1 MCKKLILIASMLL
14 AVAGCSKSNVN
25 EEKEPPRSSVY
36 SGSLN
41 VVAGGKD
48 NVTEGVEVNAD
59 IDKDGVLTLVFH
71 KVKFV
76 PQMPVSLDVTVPDVK
91 YSREADG
98 SLLLSGD
105 GIVPITMMQP
115 YPKYTV
121 TGLSGKMSAKALSVS
136 LNFGEF
142 PTSYSGNVVE

>member
-14 AVAGCSKSNVN
+14 AVAGCSKNNVN
-25 EEKEPPRSSVY
+25 EEKEAPRSSVY
-36 SGSLN
+36 SGSLK

-76 PQMPVSLDVTVPDVK
+76 PQMPVSLDVTIPDVK

-121 TGLSGKMSAKALSVS
+121 TGLNGKMSDKALSIS

>member
-25 EEKEPPRSSVY
+25 EEKEAPRSSVY

-48 NVTEGVEVNAD
+48 NVTGGVEVNAD

-91 YSREADG
+91 YSRAADG

-121 TGLSGKMSAKALSVS
+121 TGLNGKMSDKALSIS

>member
-14 AVAGCSKSNVN
+14 AVAGCSKNNVN
-25 EEKEPPRSSVY
+25 EEKETPRSSVY

-98 SLLLSGD
+98 GLLLSGD

-121 TGLSGKMSAKALSVS
+121 TGLTGKMSAKSLSVS

>member
-25 EEKEPPRSSVY
+25 EEKEAPRSSVY
-36 SGSLN
+36 SGNLN

-76 PQMPVSLDVTVPDVK
+76 PQMPVSLDVK

-121 TGLSGKMSAKALSVS
+121 TGLSGKMSDKALSIS

>member
-1 MCKKLILIASMLL
+1 MLL
-14 AVAGCSKSNVN
+14 AVAGCSKNNVN
-25 EEKEPPRSSVY
+25 EEKEAPRSSVY

-59 IDKDGVLTLVFH
+59 IDKDGVLTLVFQ

-121 TGLSGKMSAKALSVS
+121 TGLTGKMSAKALSVS

>member
-14 AVAGCSKSNVN
+14 AVAGCSKNNVN
-25 EEKEPPRSSVY
+25 EEKEAPRSSVY

-115 YPKYTV
+115 YSKYTV
-121 TGLSGKMSAKALSVS
+121 TGLSGKMSDKSLSIS

>member
-14 AVAGCSKSNVN
+14 AVAGCSKNDVN
-25 EEKEPPRSSVY
+25 EEKETPRSSVY

-59 IDKDGVLTLVFH
+59 IDKEGVLTLVFH

-121 TGLSGKMSAKALSVS
+121 TGLGGKMSDKALSIS

>member
-1 MCKKLILIASMLL
+1 MLL
-14 AVAGCSKSNVN
+14 AVAGCSKNNVN
-25 EEKEPPRSSVY
+25 EEKEAPRSSVY

-121 TGLSGKMSAKALSVS
+121 TGLTGKMSAKALSVS

>member
-14 AVAGCSKSNVN
+14 AVAGCSKNNVN
-25 EEKEPPRSSVY
+25 EEKEAPRSSVY

-121 TGLSGKMSAKALSVS
+121 TGLSGKMSAKALSIS

>member
-1 MCKKLILIASMLL
+1 MLL
-14 AVAGCSKSNVN
+14 AVAGCSKDNVN
-25 EEKEPPRSSVY
+25 EEKEAPRSSVY

-41 VVAGGKD
+41 VVAGGKE

-98 SLLLSGD
+98 SLVLSGD

>member
-14 AVAGCSKSNVN
+14 AVAGCSKNNVN
-25 EEKEPPRSSVY
+25 EEKEAPRSSVY

-121 TGLSGKMSAKALSVS
+121 TGLGGKMSDKALSIS

>member
-1 MCKKLILIASMLL
+1 MLL
-14 AVAGCSKSNVN
+14 TVAGCSKNNVN
-25 EEKEPPRSSVY
+25 EEKETPRSSVY

>member
-1 MCKKLILIASMLL
+1 M
-14 AVAGCSKSNVN
+14 
-25 EEKEPPRSSVY
+25 
-36 SGSLN
+36 
-41 VVAGGKD
+41 
-48 NVTEGVEVNAD
+48 
-59 IDKDGVLTLVFH
+59 VFH

-91 YSREADG
+91 YSRAADG
-98 SLLLSGD
+98 SLLLSSD

-121 TGLSGKMSAKALSVS
+121 TGLSGKMSDKTLSIS

>member
-25 EEKEPPRSSVY
+25 EGKEIPASSKY
-36 SGSLN
+36 SGSLT
-41 VVAGGKD
+41 VVAFGKE

-59 IDKDGVLTLVFH
+59 FDKEGTLTLVFH

-76 PQMPVSLDVTVPDVK
+76 PQMPVSLDVTVPGVS
-91 YSREADG
+91 YSIESDG
-98 SLLLSGD
+98 SILLSGD

-121 TGLSGKMSAKALSVS
+121 TGLSGKMSDKALSVS

>member
-25 EEKEPPRSSVY
+25 EEKVPPRSSVY

-48 NVTEGVEVNAD
+48 NITEGVEVNAD

-76 PQMPVSLDVTVPDVK
+76 PQMPVSLDVTVLDVK

-121 TGLSGKMSAKALSVS
+121 TGLSGKMSDKALSIS

>member
-14 AVAGCSKSNVN
+14 AVAGCSKDNVN
-25 EEKEPPRSSVY
+25 EEKEAPRSSVY

-41 VVAGGKD
+41 VVAGGKE

-98 SLLLSGD
+98 SLVLSGD

>member
-14 AVAGCSKSNVN
+14 AVAGCSKNNVN
-25 EEKEPPRSSVY
+25 EEKEAPRSSVY

-91 YSREADG
+91 YSRAADG

-121 TGLSGKMSAKALSVS
+121 TGLSVKMSDKALSIS

>member
-14 AVAGCSKSNVN
+14 AVAGCSKNNVN
-25 EEKEPPRSSVY
+25 EEKEAPRSSVY
-36 SGSLN
+36 SGSLK

-121 TGLSGKMSAKALSVS
+121 TGLSGKMSGKALSIS

>member
-25 EEKEPPRSSVY
+25 EEKETPRSSVY

-41 VVAGGKD
+41 VVAGGKG
-48 NVTEGVEVNAD
+48 NVTEGVEGNAD
-59 IDKDGVLTLVFH
+59 IDKEGVPTLVFH

-121 TGLSGKMSAKALSVS
+121 TGLTGKMSD
-136 LNFGEF
+136 
-142 PTSYSGNVVE
+142 

>member
-14 AVAGCSKSNVN
+14 AVAGCSKVNVN
-25 EEKEPPRSSVY
+25 EEKVAPRSSVY

-91 YSREADG
+91 YSKEADG

>member
-25 EEKEPPRSSVY
+25 EEKEAPRSSVY

-91 YSREADG
+91 YSRAADG

-105 GIVPITMMQP
+105 GIVPITMIDR
-115 YPKYTV
+115 K
-121 TGLSGKMSAKALSVS
+121 SV
-136 LNFGEF
+136 
-142 PTSYSGNVVE
+142 V

>member
-14 AVAGCSKSNVN
+14 AVAGCSKNNVN
-25 EEKEPPRSSVY
+25 EEKEAPRSSVY

-91 YSREADG
+91 YSRAADG

-121 TGLSGKMSAKALSVS
+121 TWLSGKMSDKTLSIS

>member
-98 SLLLSGD
+98 SLLMSGD

-121 TGLSGKMSAKALSVS
+121 TGLNGKMSDKALSIS

-142 PTSYSGNVVE
+142 PTSYSGNVVK

>member
-14 AVAGCSKSNVN
+14 AVAGCSKDNVN
-25 EEKEPPRSSVY
+25 EEKETPRSSVY

-121 TGLSGKMSAKALSVS
+121 TGLAGKMSDKALSVS

>member
-14 AVAGCSKSNVN
+14 AVAGCSKNNVN
-25 EEKEPPRSSVY
+25 EEKEAPRSSVY

-41 VVAGGKD
+41 VVAGGKE

-91 YSREADG
+91 YSKEADG

>member
-14 AVAGCSKSNVN
+14 AVAGCSKNNVN
-25 EEKEPPRSSVY
+25 EEKETPRSSVY

-121 TGLSGKMSAKALSVS
+121 AGLTGKMSAKALSVS

>member
-1 MCKKLILIASMLL
+1 MLL
-14 AVAGCSKSNVN
+14 AVAGCSKDNVN
-25 EEKEPPRSSVY
+25 EEKEAPRSSVY

-91 YSREADG
+91 YSRAADG

-121 TGLSGKMSAKALSVS
+121 TGMSGKMSAKALSVS

>member
-25 EEKEPPRSSVY
+25 EEKVPPRSSVY

-59 IDKDGVLTLVFH
+59 IDKEGVLTLVFH

-121 TGLSGKMSAKALSVS
+121 TGLIGKMSDKALSIS

>member
-25 EEKEPPRSSVY
+25 EEKVSPRSSVY

-91 YSREADG
+91 YSRDSDG

-121 TGLSGKMSAKALSVS
+121 TGLSGKMSDKALSIS

>member
-25 EEKEPPRSSVY
+25 EEKVPPRSSVY

-121 TGLSGKMSAKALSVS
+121 TGLTGKMSAKALSVS

>member
-1 MCKKLILIASMLL
+1 MLL
-14 AVAGCSKSNVN
+14 AVAGCSKDNVN
-25 EEKEPPRSSVY
+25 EEKEAPRSSVY

-91 YSREADG
+91 YSKEADG

-121 TGLSGKMSAKALSVS
+121 TGLTGKMSAKALSVS

-142 PTSYSGNVVE
+142 PTSYFGNVVE

>member
-1 MCKKLILIASMLL
+1 MLL
-14 AVAGCSKSNVN
+14 AVAGCSKNNVN
-25 EEKEPPRSSVY
+25 EEKETPRSSVY

-121 TGLSGKMSAKALSVS
+121 TGLTGKMSAKALSVS

>member
-14 AVAGCSKSNVN
+14 AVAGCSKNNVN
-25 EEKEPPRSSVY
+25 EEKETPRSSVY

-48 NVTEGVEVNAD
+48 NVSEGVEVNAD

>member
-14 AVAGCSKSNVN
+14 AVAGCSKNNVN
-25 EEKEPPRSSVY
+25 EEKETPRSSVY

-48 NVTEGVEVNAD
+48 NVSEGVEVNAD

-91 YSREADG
+91 YSKEADG

>member
-14 AVAGCSKSNVN
+14 AVAGCSKNNVN
-25 EEKEPPRSSVY
+25 EEKGAPCSSVY

-59 IDKDGVLTLVFH
+59 IDKEGVLTLVFH

-91 YSREADG
+91 YSRAADG

-121 TGLSGKMSAKALSVS
+121 TGLSAKMSDKALSIS

>member
-14 AVAGCSKSNVN
+14 AVAGCSKNNVY
-25 EEKEPPRSSVY
+25 EEKETPRSSVY

-48 NVTEGVEVNAD
+48 NVSEGVEVNAD

-91 YSREADG
+91 YSKEADG

>member
-14 AVAGCSKSNVN
+14 AVAGCSKNNVN
-25 EEKEPPRSSVY
+25 EEKETPRSSVY

-91 YSREADG
+91 YSRETDG

-121 TGLSGKMSAKALSVS
+121 TGLSGKMSAKSLSVS

>member
-14 AVAGCSKSNVN
+14 AVAGCSKNNVN
-25 EEKEPPRSSVY
+25 EEKEAPRSSVY

-121 TGLSGKMSAKALSVS
+121 TGLIGKMSDKALSIS

>member
-14 AVAGCSKSNVN
+14 AVAGCSKNNVN
-25 EEKEPPRSSVY
+25 EEKDPPRSSVY

-121 TGLSGKMSAKALSVS
+121 TGLTGKMSAKALSVS